1 MKRATIVAAFALGC
15 MGLSLP
21 VASAQ
26 GAASA
31 SSSSTTTGASKKPT
45 TKKRHHHYTRRQP
58 MQKAPTADRIS
69 EIQSALSRNG
79 YYQGDP
85 NGKWDANTIGAMEK
99 FQSDHGLDANGK
111 LDARSLQKLGL
122 GSDIAGVSAPR
133 PITPASTMPPA
144 SPTSPTS
151 KPVQQPSTSSSA
163 GATSANLTPTKIP
176 QQ

>member
-15 MGLSLP
+15 LAVSLP
-21 VASAQ
+21 IASAQ

-31 SSSSTTTGASKKPT
+31 SSPSTTTTAKTPT
-45 TKKRHHHYTRRQP
+45 TKKKRHHYTRRQP
-58 MQKAPTADRIS
+58 TQKAPTSDRIS
-69 EIQSALSRNG
+69 EIQSALARNG

-85 NGKWDANTIGAMEK
+85 NGKWDSNTIGALQK

-122 GSDIAGVSAPR
+122 GSDIAGVSSPR
-133 PITPASTMPPA
+133 PITPSSTTPPA
-144 SPTSPTS
+144 SQTSPTS
-151 KPVQQPSTSSSA
+151 KPAQQPSTSTSA
-163 GATSANLTPTKIP
+163 AATSANLTPTKIP

>member
-21 VASAQ
+21 IASAQ

-31 SSSSTTTGASKKPT
+31 SSSAAPAAAKKPA
-45 TKKRHHHYTRRQP
+45 TKKRRHHYTRRQP
-58 MQKAPTADRIS
+58 MQKAPTSDRIS

-85 NGKWDANTIGAMEK
+85 NGKWDSNTIGALQK

-111 LDARSLQKLGL
+111 LDARTLQKLGL

-133 PITPASTMPPA
+133 PITPGSTTPPPA
-144 SPTSPTS
+144 SQTSPTS
-151 KPVQQPSTSSSA
+151 KPAQPSTSSGTGTASA
-163 GATSANLTPTKIP
+163 SLTPTKIP
-176 QQ
+176 Q

>member
-21 VASAQ
+21 IASAQ

-31 SSSSTTTGASKKPT
+31 STSAAAAKKPA
-45 TKKRHHHYTRRQP
+45 TKKRRHHYTRRQP
-58 MQKAPTADRIS
+58 MQKAPTSDRIS

-85 NGKWDANTIGAMEK
+85 NGKWDANTIGALQK

-133 PITPASTMPPA
+133 PITPGSTTPPPV

-151 KPVQQPSTSSSA
+151 KPVQQPSASGTTGTA
-163 GATSANLTPTKIP
+163 SANLTPTKIP
-176 QQ
+176 Q